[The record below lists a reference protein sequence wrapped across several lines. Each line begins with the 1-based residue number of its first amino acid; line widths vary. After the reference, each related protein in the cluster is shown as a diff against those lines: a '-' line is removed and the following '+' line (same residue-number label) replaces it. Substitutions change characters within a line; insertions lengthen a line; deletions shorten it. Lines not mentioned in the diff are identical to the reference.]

1 MSFFNRLPPWCGF
14 RGSSQRGNRLARTTA
29 DDSEKEG
36 GMKKKT
42 SVTWKVTM
50 AETTKPLESG

>member
-1 MSFFNRLPPWCGF
+1 MSFFNRLPPRRGF
-14 RGSSQRGNRLARTTA
+14 RASSQLGSRLARTTA

-36 GMKKKT
+36 GMKKKA